1 MFLVLLTVFSCGK
14 ESKESVAKFHSI
26 TPVQSSVTM
35 DDDGNAIVEFMV
47 DEPGYS
53 FNYNVGSPDCAV
65 SLRRQ
70 DGSESDIFRITGI
83 SPTESEG
90 TYSVTIADLGV
101 SGDCEE
107 SVRFAMRLPQGTMVY
122 SKPFIIKSN
131 DFDGRI
137 KVRTGLPVVYV
148 DTEDEKEVVS
158 KEDYLKAVFK
168 INGMG
173 RFGDLEEVPCSV
185 RGRGNTTWTW
195 PKKPYLIK
203 FDKKQSIFGLP
214 KHKRWIL
221 LANFMDRTLMRN
233 LIAY

>member
-14 ESKESVAKFHSI
+14 ESKESVAEFHSI

-35 DDDGNAIVEFMV
+35 DDDGNATVEFMV

-53 FNYNVGSPDCAV
+53 FNYNVGSLDCAV

-107 SVRFAMRLPQGTMVY
+107 AAAGH
-122 SKPFIIKSN
+122 
-131 DFDGRI
+131 DGI
-137 KVRTGLPVVYV
+137 FQ
-148 DTEDEKEVVS
+148 
-158 KEDYLKAVFK
+158 AVH
-168 INGMG
+168 NQ
-173 RFGDLEEVPCSV
+173 E
-185 RGRGNTTWTW
+185 
-195 PKKPYLIK
+195 
-203 FDKKQSIFGLP
+203 Q
-214 KHKRWIL
+214 
-221 LANFMDRTLMRN
+221 
-233 LIAY
+233 